1 MKLDDKKRKVQLKYR
16 EKIREKK
23 EARYYS
29 KILLVIVATII
40 IILVAYWAN
49 SF

>member
-23 EARYYS
+23 EDRYYS

-40 IILVAYWAN
+40 IIVVAYWSN